1 MCLKIIENIETAA
14 IKNKMAITRLSESLI
29 NQIAAGEVV
38 ERPASVVKELVEN
51 AIDAGAT
58 RIELVTSEGG
68 KNLIRVT
75 DNGDGMG
82 PEDLALAIERHCTS
96 KLTNNLLEIKSL
108 GFRGE
113 ALPSIGSIARL
124 EITSRLKGSENA
136 WSICVDNSTITPPK
150 PAALSEGTVVEVSNI
165 FSRVP
170 ARLKFMKSD
179 RAETSA
185 ITDVFKRMALAFP
198 HVHMSMSGADRS
210 ALEYAACD
218 QVMRIGQILGHDF
231 VENALQIDAV
241 RGEGNERVRLQGLAG
256 LPTFNRGNALLQ
268 FFFVNGRP
276 VKDKSLLGAVRGAYS
291 DFLPRGR
298 HPVLCLFI
306 DIDPQEVDVNVHPAK
321 ADVRFR
327 DSALVRGL
335 VVGAIKR
342 AVLEA
347 GHRSSSEGGTHM
359 ASAFKERYSPNS
371 GTPTGNTYAPQ
382 NFRENTPN
390 ANSDFARD
398 WNQPTSGNTF
408 SNNGFKETQSGFSDF
423 APSGNAPLAN
433 EQVITDEEVFSKYPL
448 GAARAQLH
456 ENYIVSQT
464 KNGLIIV
471 DAHAAHERIVY
482 EALKKGMAK
491 GIPSQILLIPE
502 IIDLPEEDVNRL
514 EDAATSLAKLGL
526 QLEKFGPGAIA
537 VRETPAMLGEV
548 NVQKLI
554 ADLSDE
560 LAEWGTSDILK
571 DRLEYVAATMACH
584 GSVRSGRLLKPDE
597 MNALLRQMETT
608 PNAGQCN
615 HGRPTY
621 IELGLK
627 DIERL
632 FGR

>member
-1 MCLKIIENIETAA
+1 MA
-14 IKNKMAITRLSESLI
+14 IKRLSESLI

-58 RIELVTSEGG
+58 RIELVTAEGG

-82 PEDLALAIERHCTS
+82 PEDLSLAIERHCTS
-96 KLTNNLLEIKSL
+96 KLTNDRLEIHSL

-150 PAALSEGTVVEVSNI
+150 PAALSVGTIVEVSNI

-198 HVHMSMSGADRS
+198 HIHMSLNGADRS

-218 QVMRIGQILGHDF
+218 QVTRIGQILGHDF
-231 VENALQIDAV
+231 VDNALQIDAV
-241 RGEGNERVRLQGLAG
+241 RGQGSESVRLQGLAG

-276 VKDKSLLGAVRGAYS
+276 VKDKTLLGAVRGAYS

-359 ASAFKERYSPNS
+359 ASAFKEGYSPNS
-371 GTPTGNTYAPQ
+371 GTHTQNAYAPQ
-382 NFRENTPN
+382 NFDVNSSN
-390 ANSDFARD
+390 ANSEFARD
-398 WNQPTSGNTF
+398 WNQPKTGSAFAND
-408 SNNGFKETQSGFSDF
+408 GFQETQSGFSNF
-423 APSGNAPLAN
+423 APSGNAPLNSSLVN
-433 EQVITDEEVFSKYPL
+433 EQVSTGEDVSNDYPL

-464 KNGLIIV
+464 ENGLIIV

-482 EALKKGMAK
+482 EALKKGMAN
-491 GIPSQILLIPE
+491 GIPSQLLLIPE

-514 EDAATSLAKLGL
+514 EDAAQSLAKLGL
-526 QLEKFGPGAIA
+526 QLEKFGAGAVA

-608 PNAGQCN
+608 PNSGQCN

>member
-1 MCLKIIENIETAA
+1 MT
-14 IKNKMAITRLSESLI
+14 ITRLSESLI

-38 ERPASVVKELVEN
+38 ERPASVVKELMEN
-51 AIDAGAT
+51 AVDAGAT
-58 RIELVTSEGG
+58 RIDLVTAEGG
-68 KNLIRVT
+68 KNLIRVS
-75 DNGDGMG
+75 DNGSGMG
-82 PEDLALAIERHCTS
+82 PDDLSLAIERHCTS
-96 KLTNNLLEIKSL
+96 KLSGNLLEINSL

-124 EITSRLKGSENA
+124 QITSRLIGSENA
-136 WSICVDNSTITPPK
+136 WTISVDNSTITPPR
-150 PAALSEGTVVEVSNI
+150 PAALSSGTIVEVSNI
-165 FSRVP
+165 FSKVP

-198 HVHMSMSGADRS
+198 DVHMSLSGADRS
-210 ALEYAACD
+210 SLEYAACD
-218 QVMRIGQILGHDF
+218 QVTRIGQILGQDF
-231 VENALQIDAV
+231 VDNALQIDAM
-241 RGEGNERVRLQGLAG
+241 RGEGMTGVRLQGLAG

-276 VKDKSLLGAVRGAYS
+276 VRDKTLLGAVRGAYS

-306 DIDPQEVDVNVHPAK
+306 EIDPQEVDVNVHPAK

-335 VVGAIKR
+335 IVGSIKQAIL
-342 AVLEA
+342 AA
-347 GHRSSSEGGTHM
+347 GHRSSSEGGAHM
-359 ASAFKERYSPNS
+359 ASAFKEGFSPNS
-371 GTPTGNTYAPQ
+371 SGSHYAPP
-382 NFRENTPN
+382 FSSS
-390 ANSDFARD
+390 NSDKDFTRN
-398 WNQPTSGNTF
+398 WNQPISNELNTY
-408 SNNGFKETQSGFSDF
+408 SHDQSGFSEF
-423 APSGNAPLAN
+423 TPSGNAPLSN
-433 EQVITDEEVFSKYPL
+433 EQTNISDAATNYPL

-464 KNGLIIV
+464 ENGLIIV

-482 EALKKGMAK
+482 EALKKGMENTIA
-491 GIPSQILLIPE
+491 SQILLIPE

-514 EDAATSLAKLGL
+514 EDASPSLAKLGL
-526 QLEKFGPGAIA
+526 QLEKFGSGAIA

-554 ADLSDE
+554 ADLADE
-560 LAEWGTSDILK
+560 LAEWGTSEILK

-608 PNAGQCN
+608 PNSGQCN

>member
-1 MCLKIIENIETAA
+1 
-14 IKNKMAITRLSESLI
+14 MAITRLSESLI

-38 ERPASVVKELVEN
+38 ERPASVVKELMEN
-51 AIDAGAT
+51 AVDAGAT
-58 RIELVTSEGG
+58 RIDIATAEGG

-75 DNGDGMG
+75 DNGSGMG
-82 PEDLALAIERHCTS
+82 PEDLAMAIERHCTS
-96 KLTNNLLEIKSL
+96 KLSGNLLEIKSL

-124 EITSRLKGSENA
+124 EITSRLKASENA
-136 WSICVDNSTITPPK
+136 WSICVDNSEITPPK
-150 PAALSEGTVVEVSNI
+150 PAALSVGTIVEVSNI
-165 FSRVP
+165 FSKVP

-198 HVHMSMSGADRS
+198 QIHMSLSGSDRS

-218 QVMRIGQILGHDF
+218 QVTRIGQILGQDF
-231 VENALQIDAV
+231 VDNALKIDAV
-241 RGEGNERVRLQGLAG
+241 RGVGIESVRLQGLAG

-276 VKDKSLLGAVRGAYS
+276 VRDKALLGAVRGAYS

-335 VVGAIKR
+335 VVGAIKQ
-342 AVLEA
+342 AVLGA
-347 GHRSSSEGGTHM
+347 GHRSSSEGGMHM
-359 ASAFKERYSPNS
+359 ASAFKEGYSPNA
-371 GTPTGNTYAPQ
+371 GAPTDNSYAPQ
-382 NFRENTPN
+382 TSGTNGD
-390 ANSDFARD
+390 NSKNWARD
-398 WNQPTSGNTF
+398 WNQPTSTNVF
-408 SNNGFKETQSGFSDF
+408 SGNGFNESQSGFSDF
-423 APSGNAPLAN
+423 VPSGNAPLNASLAGEQLSNDEDIIAN
-433 EQVITDEEVFSKYPL
+433 SPSKYPM

-464 KNGLIIV
+464 QNGLIIV

-491 GIPSQILLIPE
+491 GIPAQILLIPE

-514 EDAATSLAKLGL
+514 EEAATSLGKLGL

-554 ADLSDE
+554 ADLADE

-597 MNALLRQMETT
+597 MNALLRQMEST

>member
-1 MCLKIIENIETAA
+1 MIVPRTDGTLMT
-14 IKNKMAITRLSESLI
+14 ITRLSESLI

-38 ERPASVVKELVEN
+38 ERPASVVKELMEN

-58 RIELVTSEGG
+58 RLELVTAQGG

-75 DNGDGMG
+75 DNGYGMS
-82 PEDLALAIERHCTS
+82 PEDLTLAIERHCTS
-96 KLTNNLLEIKSL
+96 KLTGNLLEINSL

-124 EITSRLKGSENA
+124 EITSRLEGSENA
-136 WSICVDNSTITPPK
+136 WSICVDNSEITPTK
-150 PAALSEGTVVEVSNI
+150 PAALSAGTIVEVSNI
-165 FSRVP
+165 FSKVP

-179 RAETSA
+179 RSETSA

-198 HVHMSMSGADRS
+198 NVHMSLAGSDRS
-210 ALEYAACD
+210 SLEYVSCD
-218 QVMRIGQILGHDF
+218 QVTRIGQILGQDF
-231 VENALQIDAV
+231 VDNALQIDAV
-241 RGEGNERVRLQGLAG
+241 RGAGAESVRLQGLAG

-276 VKDKSLLGAVRGAYS
+276 VRDKALLGAVRGAYS

-327 DSALVRGL
+327 DSAMVRGL
-335 VVGAIKR
+335 VVGAIKQ
-342 AVLEA
+342 AILGA
-347 GHRSSSEGGTHM
+347 GHRSSSEGGMHM
-359 ASAFKERYSPNS
+359 ASAFKEGYSPNQS
-371 GTPTGNTYAPQ
+371 A
-382 NFRENTPN
+382 PN
-390 ANSDFARD
+390 ANSYAHQTSSVNGDFSRD
-398 WNQPTSGNTF
+398 WNQPTST
-408 SNNGFKETQSGFSDF
+408 SSPSDNGFRETQSGFSNF
-423 APSGNAPLAN
+423 APSGNAPLNNSLAD
-433 EQVITDEEVFSKYPL
+433 EQLSNDEAIIAEYPM

-464 KNGLIIV
+464 QNGLIIV

-482 EALKKGMAK
+482 EALKKGMEN

-514 EDAATSLAKLGL
+514 EEAASSLAKLGL

-560 LAEWGTSDILK
+560 LAEWGTNDILK
-571 DRLEYVAATMACH
+571 DRLEYVAATIACH

-597 MNALLRQMETT
+597 MNALLRQMEST